1 MVFSGIVEGTATV
14 IAVTRKKGLYNLE
27 IEVQDGFPS
36 DLQIGASVCVDGVC
50 LTVSSVKGNRLKFDV
65 MMETLNVSTLEMI
78 KENDAVNIE
87 RSMRFGDEIGGHLVS
102 GHVSDVVTVLQVDKP
117 ENNHV
122 ITFRTTPEVMRYI
135 FPKGYIALNGVSLTI
150 GEADRSRNEF
160 RVYLIPETLR
170 LTNLG
175 QKKVGDTVNLEI
187 ETQTRNMVDTVSEIT
202 KETING

>member
-1 MVFSGIVEGTATV
+1 M
-14 IAVTRKKGLYNLE
+14 
-27 IEVQDGFPS
+27 
-36 DLQIGASVCVDGVC
+36 
-50 LTVSSVKGNRLKFDV
+50 
-65 MMETLNVSTLEMI
+65 
-78 KENDAVNIE
+78 
-87 RSMRFGDEIGGHLVS
+87 VS

-150 GEADRSRNEF
+150 GEVDRFRNEF
-160 RVYLIPETLR
+160 SAYLIPETLR

-175 QKKVGDTVNLEI
+175 QKQAGDPVNLEI
-187 ETQTRNMVDTVSEIT
+187 ETQTRNTVDTISGAT

>member
-14 IAVTRKKGLYNLE
+14 TAVVRKKGLYKLV
-27 IEVQDGFPS
+27 IEVQDGFSS

-50 LTVSSVKGNRLKFDV
+50 LTVSSVNGNRLKFDV

-78 KENDAVNIE
+78 KEDDRVNIE

-122 ITFRTTPEVMRYI
+122 MTFRTTTEVMRYI

-150 GEADRSRNEF
+150 GEVDRSRNEF
-160 RVYLIPETLR
+160 SAYLIPETLR

-175 QKKVGDTVNLEI
+175 QKQAGDPVNLEI
-187 ETQTRNMVDTVSEIT
+187 ETQTRNTVDTISGVA
-202 KETING
+202 KETTSG